1 MPRSPGPGVLG
12 RDAHRKGSDHR
23 GDDVDVATAALA
35 QDVLARLEAALGADA
50 VAQAVSTVAAA
61 LKKKRVENRA
71 KRAVE
76 AVADPAAAAKRKL
89 ARGADKAKSRKRKGD
104 ARF

>member
-1 MPRSPGPGVLG
+1 M
-12 RDAHRKGSDHR
+12 
-23 GDDVDVATAALA
+23 
-35 QDVLARLEAALGADA
+35 
-50 VAQAVSTVAAA
+50 STVAAA